1 MATTNGGGR
10 GQLRMVERDL
20 RTPAS
25 AGVAGLVFAALFVV
39 SILLLYKQPA
49 QGSTAAEIAAW
60 YLDNHARKLAVVGI
74 YLVPFA
80 GIAFLWFIAV
90 IRAHIGER
98 EDRFFATVFICSGVL
113 FVAMM
118 FAAAAAG
125 GSSIAAVKFQGA
137 PPPGPDTFVF
147 ARGLAYT
154 FLYIYA
160 VRAAAVFIISVS
172 TLGLRTGTLP
182 RWLVF
187 LGYAVAVVQ
196 LVSVSYYKG
205 IVLIFPAWVAIASV
219 ELLRAAR
226 AASRA

>member
-1 MATTNGGGR
+1 M
-10 GQLRMVERDL
+10 LVVERRL
-20 RTPAS
+20 RTPAA
-25 AGVAGLVFAALFVV
+25 AGVAGLVFAVLFVV
-39 SILLLYKQPA
+39 SILLSDKHPA
-49 QGSTAAEIAAW
+49 AGSSAAEIAAW
-60 YLDNHARKLAVVGI
+60 YLRNHARSLAVIGL

-118 FAAAAAG
+118 FAAAASVGA
-125 GSSIAAVKFQGA
+125 SVAAVKFQHA
-137 PPPGPDTFVF
+137 PPPGPDAFVF
-147 ARGLAYT
+147 ARGLGYT

-172 TLGLRTGTLP
+172 TLGLRTGALP

-205 IVLIFPAWVAIASV
+205 IVLVFPAWVAVASV

-226 AASRA
+226 ADRTAAP